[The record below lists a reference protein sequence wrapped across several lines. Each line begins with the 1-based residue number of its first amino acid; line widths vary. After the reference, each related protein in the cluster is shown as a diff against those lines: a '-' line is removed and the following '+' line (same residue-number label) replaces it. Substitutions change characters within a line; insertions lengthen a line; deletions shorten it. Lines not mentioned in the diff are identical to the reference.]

1 MRWSRFAA
9 GTVAARDLDSGIIA
23 SDMDLTFAAIVIM
36 SAWVVGIAGAGLV
49 MVLRPGGVAV
59 RLAPA
64 GGPAAAP
71 TGRRDEILLGGDAE
85 VLGTVRGR
93 VEAVQLR
100 PQSRELQSIG
110 LSTGLGLETQLVP
123 ATAILAADGRTVRL
137 AESWTEMPD
146 GSDAEAV
153 TLRRDVAVK
162 GTDGKRLGRL
172 RLVCFDP
179 ASGLVTALVIAGP
192 GTPSLR
198 LLPIDRISEAGPDTI
213 VTDLRGSD
221 WPKLQ
226 PFATDW
232 EIRQAVMEQ
241 LAADPK
247 LRALQRS
254 ISIDVQDQVVTLRGY
269 VADASQTEQVA
280 QLIRSVPGV
289 LQIDRKIITDE
300 DLAGAVT
307 DAIRRDAAASAAQV
321 QVAAHDG
328 TVDITGE
335 APDRA
340 TARAIERVAGQ
351 VAGVQVVHTMIAIRK
366 PAALAS

>member
-1 MRWSRFAA
+1 
-9 GTVAARDLDSGIIA
+9 
-23 SDMDLTFAAIVIM
+23 MDLTFAAIVIM

-49 MVLRPGGVAV
+49 MVLRPGGVRV
-59 RLAPA
+59 RLA
-64 GGPAAAP
+64 AAASPTGGP

-85 VLGTVRGR
+85 VLGNVRGR
-93 VEAVQLR
+93 VEAVRLR
-100 PQSRELQSIG
+100 PQGRELQSLE

-123 ATAILAADGRTVRL
+123 ATAILAADGRAVRL
-137 AESWTEMPD
+137 AESWTELPD

-162 GTDGKRLGRL
+162 GSDGKRLGRL

-179 ASGLVTALVIAGP
+179 ASGQVTALVIAGP

-198 LLPIDRISEAGPDTI
+198 LLPIDRVREAGPDSI
-213 VTDLRGSD
+213 VADLRSGD
-221 WPKLQ
+221 LPKLQ

-232 EIRQAVMEQ
+232 EIRQAVIER
-241 LAADPK
+241 LTADPK
-247 LRALQRS
+247 LQAVQRS

-289 LQIDRKIITDE
+289 LQIDRKLITDE
-300 DLAGAVT
+300 DLASAVT
-307 DAIRRDAAASAAQV
+307 DAIRRDTAASAAQV
-321 QVAAHDG
+321 QVKAHDG

-340 TARAIERVAGQ
+340 TARAVERVAGQ
-351 VAGVQVVHTMIAIRK
+351 VAGVQVVHNMVAIRK